1 MVRLRGFKKL
11 TPIEEARRLFFEK
24 LGMRRL
30 EAAEVSLKDA
40 LNRVVA
46 ESITSPKDLPPFNRS
61 AVDGYAVKAKD
72 TFEASQFAP
81 KALKIVQGN
90 ITGGNQAVKIWT
102 GNPLPEGADA
112 VIMLEYT
119 RKMDDENIEVWKPV
133 APWENVSRKGED
145 TRAGETVLKT
155 GKRLRPHH
163 LGLLAALGFTA
174 VKVFRKPKV
183 AVLAAGNE
191 LVEPGV
197 TPTSEQVIEVNRLI
211 ISSLCRQLECETL
224 DLGIAK
230 DDLDEI
236 ASKIYE
242 GLEKADM
249 VVTTGGTSVGAK
261 DLVPEAVNKL
271 GEPGVVVHGIAM
283 RPAMPTALG
292 IIRNKPVIVL
302 SGNPVAAM
310 IGFEVF
316 AKPLIQKMLQIPTPE
331 FYALK
336 AKLTRKASGALGRR
350 SFLRVYAYMEGGEF
364 YASPVRVMGSSII
377 STMSRANGYVV
388 IPEDR
393 GGLEKGEM
401 VTVYLFDHL
410 GGKRNV

>member
-1 MVRLRGFKKL
+1 LVRLRGFKKL
-11 TPIEEARRLFFEK
+11 TPIEEAMRLFFEK
-24 LGMRRL
+24 LEMKRL
-30 EAAEVSLKDA
+30 EAVEVSLKDA
-40 LNRVVA
+40 LNRVAA

-81 KALKIVQGN
+81 KTLKIVQGN
-90 ITGGNQAVKIWT
+90 ITGGNQAVKVWT

-133 APWENVSRKGED
+133 APWENVSKKGED
-145 TRAGETVLKT
+145 MRAGETVLKT
-155 GKRLRPHH
+155 GTRLRPHH

-174 VKVFRKPKV
+174 VEVFRKPKV
-183 AVLAAGNE
+183 AVLATGNE

-211 ISSLCRQLECETL
+211 ISSLCQQLECEPL

-261 DLVPEAVNKL
+261 DLVPEAVNQL

-364 YASPVRVMGSSII
+364 YASPIRVMGSSII
-377 STMSRANGYVV
+377 STMSRANGYVI

-401 VTVYLFDHL
+401 VTVYLFDYL